1 LLGLCQKSVLHDGE
15 IVGKKK
21 IRQLSNLTGIGIE
34 QRGLFTK
41 HPIVCSEEEKKS
53 WAVQSVPA
61 CLLLI
66 VFYGF
71 RLLNEV
77 TQDLN
82 IWMSCYEDVVNLII
96 GLDELFSGEM
106 FKSRF
111 PSLLL

>member
-1 LLGLCQKSVLHDGE
+1 
-15 IVGKKK
+15 
-21 IRQLSNLTGIGIE
+21 
-34 QRGLFTK
+34 
-41 HPIVCSEEEKKS
+41 VCSEEEKKS

-66 VFYGF
+66 VFYDF

-77 TQDLN
+77 AQDLN